1 MLELLGQQPDAE
13 LGRDIVAALEMS
25 TAIGSVPATDLRN
38 WFGKFPQPI
47 PQQIEQASNKRR
59 ANLSERIQLIEEL
72 VPLVESGDIRR
83 GQQIFHSSK
92 TACYACHEM
101 GYLGG
106 DIGPDLTRIGRT
118 RSPRD
123 LLEAIVV
130 PSASFV
136 RSYEPWTV
144 ATTDGRIVSGVLR
157 ENSQAAVV
165 LVTTDRKEIRIPQ
178 AEVEEMELSRVSV
191 MPDGLSDQLT
201 RQEFAD
207 LVKFLLYAR

>member
-1 MLELLGQQPDAE
+1 
-13 LGRDIVAALEMS
+13 
-25 TAIGSVPATDLRN
+25 
-38 WFGKFPQPI
+38 
-47 PQQIEQASNKRR
+47 
-59 ANLSERIQLIEEL
+59 
-72 VPLVESGDIRR
+72 
-83 GQQIFHSSK
+83 
-92 TACYACHEM
+92 M

-106 DIGPDLTRIGRT
+106 NIGPDLTRIGRT

-123 LLEAIVV
+123 LLEAILV

-136 RSYEPWTV
+136 RSYEPWSV

-157 ENSQAAVV
+157 ENSPAAVV
-165 LVTTDRKEIRIPQ
+165 LATTDRKEIRIPQ
-178 AEVEEMELSRVSV
+178 AEVEEMQLSRVSV

>member
-1 MLELLGQQPDAE
+1 MLELLAQRPDE
-13 LGRDIVAALEMS
+13 QLGKDIVAALDQS
-25 TAIGSVPATDLRN
+25 TAIGGVPATDLRK

-47 PQQIEQASNKRR
+47 PEEIELASNRR
-59 ANLSERIQLIEEL
+59 RVNLAERIQLIDEL

-83 GQQIFHSSK
+83 GQKVFHSSK
-92 TACYACHEM
+92 TACHACHEM

-118 RSPRD
+118 RSSRD
-123 LLEAIVV
+123 LLEAIVA
-130 PSASFV
+130 PNASFV

-144 ATTDGRIVSGVLR
+144 ATTDGRTVSGVLR
-157 ENSQAAVV
+157 ENSRDAVV
-165 LVTTDRKEIRIPQ
+165 LATTDRKEIRIPR
-178 AEVEEMELSRVSV
+178 AEVEEMQLSRVSV

-201 RQEFAD
+201 QQEFAD